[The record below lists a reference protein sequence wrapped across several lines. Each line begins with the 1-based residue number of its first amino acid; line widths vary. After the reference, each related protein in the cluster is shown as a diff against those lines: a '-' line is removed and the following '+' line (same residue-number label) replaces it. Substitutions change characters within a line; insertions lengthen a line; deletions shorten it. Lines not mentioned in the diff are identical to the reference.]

1 MPLIY
6 PLLGANQTTATYTAG
21 GFFSSSETFFDRKPS
36 TMTLDNN
43 TGLHNVFHDD
53 GANYHVSDF
62 TWDGIAKYEI
72 ELTNIT
78 SFSISGTATNTATC
92 QAGIVYYDSDN
103 LPVTNVFLT
112 PRINIFSATNDV
124 IDTSYPDSV
133 GTKKIVEVD
142 SRLDDL
148 LSGVPDYRRALGF
161 MMECLITGQT
171 TVSGTAT
178 IKIRRIT

>member
-21 GFFSSSETFFDRKPS
+21 GFSTGSETITDRKPS

-43 TGLHNVFHDD
+43 TGLHNVFHETS
-53 GANYHVSDF
+53 NYHVSDF
-62 TWDGIAKYEI
+62 TWDGIAKYEL

-78 SFSISGTATNTATC
+78 SFSISGTATNSATC
-92 QAGIVYYDSDN
+92 QAGIVYYDSDDLFN
-103 LPVTNVFLT
+103 TNVFLT
-112 PRINIFSATNDV
+112 PRINIFSASNDV

-142 SRLDDL
+142 RRLDDL
-148 LSGVPDYRRALGF
+148 LPTIPSGRRALGF
-161 MMECLITGQT
+161 MMQCFITGQT